1 MKPRFV
7 GCDIELLACDLSIS
21 SWPCSS
27 RPSTPLN
34 LHGIET
40 WVAGT
45 SPAMTRQGLRGYEAA
60 REGQMRRRAFLVLVG
75 GTVASSLALRRAAA
89 QAYPTRPVT
98 LVIPF
103 PPGGGN
109 DALGRMVAD
118 KMSKSLGQ
126 QIVVDNRGGAGGTIA
141 TRAVARSAPDGYT
154 ILLAY
159 TGTLA
164 INPSLYANPGYDPRK
179 DLAPIGLIAGL
190 PSVLVVHPTL
200 PVRSVAE
207 LIAFAKARPGRID
220 YAFVPGTVGHITT
233 ELFANIAGIEITRIP
248 YKGNGPAMT
257 DLLGGHVSMMFLSIL
272 PVLEHVRA
280 GTLNA
285 LAVTSAARSE
295 LLPEVPTIAQA
306 GVPGF
311 SAVIHYGL
319 LAPPG
324 APRDIIA
331 RLNAALREALS
342 ADDVRARL
350 AAEGAV
356 PLPGTPEDYAA
367 DIDGEETKWGALVRR
382 LNLKVE

>member
-1 MKPRFV
+1 
-7 GCDIELLACDLSIS
+7 
-21 SWPCSS
+21 
-27 RPSTPLN
+27 
-34 LHGIET
+34 
-40 WVAGT
+40 
-45 SPAMTRQGLRGYEAA
+45 
-60 REGQMRRRAFLVLVG
+60 MRRRAFLVLVSG
-75 GTVASSLALRRAAA
+75 AVASSLARRRAVA

-98 LVIPF
+98 LVLPF

-141 TRAVARSAPDGYT
+141 RRGVARSTPDGYT

-164 INPSLYANPGYDPRK
+164 INPTLYANPGYDPRK
-179 DLAPIGLIAGL
+179 DFAPIGLIAGL
-190 PSVLVVHPTL
+190 PSVLVVHPSL

-233 ELFANIAGIEITRIP
+233 ELFASTAAIDFTRIP

-257 DLLGGHVSMMFLSIL
+257 DLLGGHVAMMFLSIL
-272 PVLEHVRA
+272 PVLEHVR
-280 GTLNA
+280 GRTLNA

-306 GVPGF
+306 GAPGF

-319 LAPPG
+319 LAPPRT
-324 APRDIIA
+324 PRDIIA

-367 DIDGEETKWGALVRR
+367 HIDGDEAKRGALHSKIT
-382 LNLKVE
+382 LKVG

>member
-1 MKPRFV
+1 
-7 GCDIELLACDLSIS
+7 
-21 SWPCSS
+21 
-27 RPSTPLN
+27 
-34 LHGIET
+34 
-40 WVAGT
+40 
-45 SPAMTRQGLRGYEAA
+45 
-60 REGQMRRRAFLVLVG
+60 MRRRTFI
-75 GTVASSLALRRAAA
+75 SLAGGVLASLRAPRTVAA

-126 QIVVDNRGGAGGTIA
+126 QVVVENRGGAGGTIA
-141 TRAVARSAPDGYT
+141 TRAVARSAADGYT

-164 INPSLYANPGYDPRK
+164 INPSLYSNPGYDPRK
-179 DLAPIGLIAGL
+179 DFAPIGLIAGL
-190 PSVLVVHPTL
+190 PSVLVVHPSL

-207 LIAFAKARPGRID
+207 LIAFAKARPVRID

-233 ELFANIAGIEITRIP
+233 ELFANTAGIDFTRIP

-257 DLLGGHVSMMFLSIL
+257 DLLGGHVAMMFLSIL

-306 GVPGF
+306 GLPGF

-319 LAPPG
+319 LAPL
-324 APRDIIA
+324 ATPREVIGE
-331 RLNAALREALS
+331 LNMALGDALS

-350 AAEGAV
+350 AAEGTV
-356 PLPGTPEDYAA
+356 PLAGTPADYAA
-367 DIDGEETKWGALVRR
+367 DIDAEETRWGALVRK

>member
-1 MKPRFV
+1 
-7 GCDIELLACDLSIS
+7 
-21 SWPCSS
+21 
-27 RPSTPLN
+27 
-34 LHGIET
+34 
-40 WVAGT
+40 
-45 SPAMTRQGLRGYEAA
+45 
-60 REGQMRRRAFLVLVG
+60 MRRREFIVLLG
-75 GTVASSLALRRAAA
+75 GAVASSFAAGPAAA
-89 QAYPTRPVT
+89 QAYPSRPVT

-118 KMSKSLGQ
+118 KMSRSIGQ

-141 TRAVARSAPDGYT
+141 TRAVARSAPDGHT

-190 PSVLVVHPTL
+190 SSVLVVHPSL

-207 LIAFAKARPGRID
+207 LIAFAKAQPGKID

-233 ELFANIAGIEITRIP
+233 ELFADNAGIKITRIP

-257 DLLGGHVSMMFLSIL
+257 DLI
-272 PVLEHVRA
+272 EHVRA
-280 GTLNA
+280 GALRA
-285 LAVTSAARSE
+285 LAVTSAARSD
-295 LLPEVPTIAQA
+295 LLPDVPTIAQS

-311 SAVIHYGL
+311 SAAIHYGL
-319 LAPPG
+319 LAP
-324 APRDIIA
+324 ARTPRDIID
-331 RLNAALREALS
+331 RLNAALVAALS

-367 DIDGEETKWGALVRR
+367 DIDSEETAWGALVRK

>member
-1 MKPRFV
+1 
-7 GCDIELLACDLSIS
+7 
-21 SWPCSS
+21 
-27 RPSTPLN
+27 
-34 LHGIET
+34 
-40 WVAGT
+40 
-45 SPAMTRQGLRGYEAA
+45 
-60 REGQMRRRAFLVLVG
+60 MRRREFIVLLG
-75 GTVASSLALRRAAA
+75 SAVASSFAAGPAAA
-89 QAYPTRPVT
+89 QAYPSRPVT
-98 LVIPF
+98 LIIPF

-118 KMSKSLGQ
+118 KMSRSIGQ

-141 TRAVARSAPDGYT
+141 TRAVARSAPDGHT

-164 INPSLYANPGYDPRK
+164 INPSLYANPGYNPRK

-190 PSVLVVHPTL
+190 SSVLVVHPSL

-207 LIAFAKARPGRID
+207 LIAFAKAQPGKID

-233 ELFANIAGIEITRIP
+233 ELFADTAGIKITRIP

-257 DLLGGHVSMMFLSIL
+257 DLIGGHVMMFLSIL

-280 GTLNA
+280 GALRA
-285 LAVTSAARSE
+285 LAVTSAARSD
-295 LLPEVPTIAQA
+295 LLPDVPTIAQS

-311 SAVIHYGL
+311 SAAIHYGL
-319 LAPPG
+319 LAPAG
-324 APRDIIA
+324 TPRDIVD
-331 RLNAALREALS
+331 RLNAALVAALS
-342 ADDVRARL
+342 ADDVRERL

-367 DIDGEETKWGALVRR
+367 DIDREETTWGALVRK

>member
-1 MKPRFV
+1 
-7 GCDIELLACDLSIS
+7 
-21 SWPCSS
+21 
-27 RPSTPLN
+27 
-34 LHGIET
+34 
-40 WVAGT
+40 
-45 SPAMTRQGLRGYEAA
+45 
-60 REGQMRRRAFLVLVG
+60 MRRREFIVLAG
-75 GTVASSLALRRAAA
+75 GALVASSLTPGDAAA

-118 KMSKSLGQ
+118 KMSKSIGQ

-141 TRAVARSAPDGYT
+141 TRAVARASPDGHT

-164 INPSLYANPGYDPRK
+164 INPSLYANPGYDPRR
-179 DLAPIGLIAGL
+179 DFAPIGLIASL
-190 PSVLVVHPTL
+190 SSVLVVHPSL

-207 LIAFAKARPGRID
+207 LIAFAKAQPGRIN

-233 ELFANIAGIEITRIP
+233 ELFADFAGIKITRIP
-248 YKGNGPAMT
+248 YKGNGPALT
-257 DLLGGHVSMMFLSIL
+257 DLIGGHVSMMFLSIL

-285 LAVTSAARSE
+285 LAVTSAMRSA
-295 LLPEVPTIAQA
+295 LLPDVPTIAQS

-319 LAPPG
+319 LAPTG
-324 APRDIIA
+324 TPRNIIE
-331 RLNAALREALS
+331 RLNAALVNALA
-342 ADDVRARL
+342 ADDVRVRL
-350 AAEGAV
+350 AAEGGEV
-356 PLPGTPEDYAA
+356 LPGTPEDYAA
-367 DIDGEETKWGALVRR
+367 DIDSEETRWGALVRK
-382 LNLKVE
+382 LNLKIE

>member
-1 MKPRFV
+1 
-7 GCDIELLACDLSIS
+7 
-21 SWPCSS
+21 
-27 RPSTPLN
+27 
-34 LHGIET
+34 
-40 WVAGT
+40 
-45 SPAMTRQGLRGYEAA
+45 
-60 REGQMRRRAFLVLVG
+60 MRRRTFI
-75 GTVASSLALRRAAA
+75 SLAGGLLASLRTPRTAAA

-126 QIVVDNRGGAGGTIA
+126 QIVVENRGGAGGTIA

-154 ILLAY
+154 VLLAY

-164 INPSLYANPGYDPRK
+164 INPSLYTNPGYDPRR
-179 DLAPIGLIAGL
+179 DFAPIGLIAGL

-233 ELFANIAGIEITRIP
+233 ELFANTAGIDFTRIP

-257 DLLGGHVSMMFLSIL
+257 DLLGGHVAMMFLSIL

-306 GVPGF
+306 GLPGF

-319 LAPPG
+319 LAPLG
-324 APRDIIA
+324 TPREVIGE
-331 RLNAALREALS
+331 LNLALRDALS

-350 AAEGAV
+350 AAEGTV
-356 PLPGTPEDYAA
+356 PLAGTPADYAA
-367 DIDGEETKWGALVRR
+367 DIDAEETRWGALVRK

>member
-1 MKPRFV
+1 
-7 GCDIELLACDLSIS
+7 
-21 SWPCSS
+21 
-27 RPSTPLN
+27 
-34 LHGIET
+34 
-40 WVAGT
+40 
-45 SPAMTRQGLRGYEAA
+45 
-60 REGQMRRRAFLVLVG
+60 MRRRTFI
-75 GTVASSLALRRAAA
+75 SLAGGALAALRAPRTAVA
-89 QAYPTRPVT
+89 QAYPTRPVI

-118 KMSKSLGQ
+118 KMSKSLNQ
-126 QIVVDNRGGAGGTIA
+126 QIVVENRGGAGGTIA

-164 INPSLYANPGYDPRK
+164 INPSLYANPGYDPRR
-179 DLAPIGLIAGL
+179 DFAPIGLIAGL
-190 PSVLVVHPTL
+190 PSVLVVHPML

-233 ELFANIAGIEITRIP
+233 ELFANTAGIDFTRIP

-257 DLLGGHVSMMFLSIL
+257 DLLGGQVAMMFLSIL

-285 LAVTSAARSE
+285 LAVTSAARSA

-306 GVPGF
+306 GLPGF

-319 LAPPG
+319 LAPLG
-324 APRDIIA
+324 TPRDVIGE
-331 RLNAALREALS
+331 LNMALRDALS

-356 PLPGTPEDYAA
+356 PLPSTPADYAA
-367 DIDGEETKWGALVRR
+367 DIDAEETRWGALVRK

>member
-1 MKPRFV
+1 
-7 GCDIELLACDLSIS
+7 
-21 SWPCSS
+21 
-27 RPSTPLN
+27 
-34 LHGIET
+34 
-40 WVAGT
+40 
-45 SPAMTRQGLRGYEAA
+45 
-60 REGQMRRRAFLVLVG
+60 MRRRTFI
-75 GTVASSLALRRAAA
+75 SLAGGALAALRAPRTAVA
-89 QAYPTRPVT
+89 QAYPTRPVI

-118 KMSKSLGQ
+118 KMSKSLNQ
-126 QIVVDNRGGAGGTIA
+126 QIVVENRGGAGGTIA

-164 INPSLYANPGYDPRK
+164 INPSLYANPGYDPRR
-179 DLAPIGLIAGL
+179 DFAPIGLIAGL
-190 PSVLVVHPTL
+190 PSVLVVHPML

-233 ELFANIAGIEITRIP
+233 ELFANTAGIDFTRIP

-257 DLLGGHVSMMFLSIL
+257 DLLGGHVAMMFLSIL

-285 LAVTSAARSE
+285 LAVTSAARSA

-306 GVPGF
+306 GLPGF

-319 LAPPG
+319 LAPLG
-324 APRDIIA
+324 TPRDVIGE
-331 RLNAALREALS
+331 LNMALRDALS

-356 PLPGTPEDYAA
+356 PLPSTPADYAA
-367 DIDGEETKWGALVRR
+367 DIEAEETRWGALVRK